1 MILRIIIKQKNLK
14 KLKKAE
20 NIAADNKNVEKK
32 AEK

>member
-1 MILRIIIKQKNLK
+1 MSTKNNNKTK
-14 KLKKAE
+14 KPEKAEKAE

>member
-1 MILRIIIKQKNLK
+1 MVLRIIIKQKK
-14 KLKKAE
+14 PEKVEKAE